1 MIADSP
7 ISVRKV
13 FYVLTLLYLGMLA
26 AVAPT
31 YLEILWTLVIGAPL
45 ILLGLRDVFQKSQTV
60 PRNFPI
66 IGHLRYLLEEI
77 RPELYQYFVESDTGG
92 RPFNRLERSLV
103 YQRAKNARD
112 TVPFGT
118 QQDVY
123 EVGYEWVN
131 HSLKPAHLDQTDLRV
146 AVGGPDCKQPYSASL
161 LNISAM
167 SYGSLSANAVLAL
180 NSGAKMGN
188 FAHNT
193 GEGGISKFHHQ
204 GGGDLI
210 WQIGTGYFACRNNNG
225 SFSAEKFAEKAS
237 QDQVKMIEIKL
248 SQGAKPG
255 HGGIL
260 PAAKL
265 TKEIAEIRG
274 VPMGQDVNSPPGH
287 SAFSTPLELIEFVQ
301 LLRER
306 SGGKPIG
313 FKLCVGKRREFLA
326 ICKAMHETGI
336 KPDFIT
342 VDGGEGGTGA
352 APLEFTN
359 NIGSPLSEGLIFVNN
374 ALTGFDLRKDIRII
388 SSGKVMSGFG
398 IVKRLA
404 LGADLCNSAR
414 AMMMA
419 LGCIQAL
426 KCNTNRCPVGVATTD
441 RTLMYGLDPSD
452 KKVRVYNLHKNLEK
466 SVCEII
472 GAMGVKDTD
481 DLRPWHLMRR
491 ISATEIKHYGEIYEY
506 LEPGSLLQSDI
517 PKSYARAVASAQSS
531 SFDSVRH

>member
-26 AVAPT
+26 AVAPI

-210 WQIGTGYFACRNNNG
+210 WQIGTGYFACRNNDG
-225 SFSAEKFAEKAS
+225 GFSAEKFAEKAS

-274 VPMGQDVNSPPGH
+274 VPMGRTSIHLQGTQRSQPPW
-287 SAFSTPLELIEFVQ
+287 
-301 LLRER
+301 
-306 SGGKPIG
+306 
-313 FKLCVGKRREFLA
+313 
-326 ICKAMHETGI
+326 
-336 KPDFIT
+336 
-342 VDGGEGGTGA
+342 
-352 APLEFTN
+352 N
-359 NIGSPLSEGLIFVNN
+359 
-374 ALTGFDLRKDIRII
+374 
-388 SSGKVMSGFG
+388 
-398 IVKRLA
+398 
-404 LGADLCNSAR
+404 
-414 AMMMA
+414 
-419 LGCIQAL
+419 
-426 KCNTNRCPVGVATTD
+426 
-441 RTLMYGLDPSD
+441 
-452 KKVRVYNLHKNLEK
+452 
-466 SVCEII
+466 
-472 GAMGVKDTD
+472 
-481 DLRPWHLMRR
+481 
-491 ISATEIKHYGEIYEY
+491 
-506 LEPGSLLQSDI
+506 
-517 PKSYARAVASAQSS
+517 
-531 SFDSVRH
+531 